1 MDYKDFKE
9 GNYAIRKH
17 EGQIMFE
24 LTEYDMNIM
33 KNHLDKYDLI
43 TDPNILN
50 NLDKIAS
57 VRYSESGLKIN
68 YWNEKP

>member
-1 MDYKDFKE
+1 MIKPEDFKE
-9 GNYAIRKH
+9 GNYAIRTH

-50 NLDKIAS
+50 NLDNISS
-57 VRYSESGLKIN
+57 VRYSNKGLIIS
-68 YWNEKP
+68 YWNK